1 MHIGFGSFVD
11 KNLPPFTSTIS
22 SFNCDS
28 DNAGDCSPPYRYEI
42 MCDDDGDSDSLDNNP
57 FSNPADLFSY
67 HHQTTLRE
75 FTAEEFKEEV
85 LNQPL
90 AGNVDEP
97 EGSLDALMQ
106 AMVCR
111 QRVGWR
117 QNARKIILMA
127 TDREESRT

>member
-1 MHIGFGSFVD
+1 M
-11 KNLPPFTSTIS
+11 
-22 SFNCDS
+22 
-28 DNAGDCSPPYRYEI
+28 
-42 MCDDDGDSDSLDNNP
+42 
-57 FSNPADLFSY
+57 
-67 HHQTTLRE
+67 
-75 FTAEEFKEEV
+75 

-127 TDREESRT
+127 TDRQGDQNNIFKYVHCRDNEADPLRCHPGPSLRRVAHVHFDTESAISLDTYVRWEIVFVIFGGGRKLHWAAQ

>member
-1 MHIGFGSFVD
+1 M
-11 KNLPPFTSTIS
+11 
-22 SFNCDS
+22 
-28 DNAGDCSPPYRYEI
+28 
-42 MCDDDGDSDSLDNNP
+42 
-57 FSNPADLFSY
+57 
-67 HHQTTLRE
+67 
-75 FTAEEFKEEV
+75 

>member
-1 MHIGFGSFVD
+1 M
-11 KNLPPFTSTIS
+11 
-22 SFNCDS
+22 
-28 DNAGDCSPPYRYEI
+28 
-42 MCDDDGDSDSLDNNP
+42 
-57 FSNPADLFSY
+57 
-67 HHQTTLRE
+67 
-75 FTAEEFKEEV
+75 

-127 TDREESRT
+127 TDREEGINISVSSFNLSKLILLNLSSDFFA

>member
-1 MHIGFGSFVD
+1 M
-11 KNLPPFTSTIS
+11 
-22 SFNCDS
+22 
-28 DNAGDCSPPYRYEI
+28 
-42 MCDDDGDSDSLDNNP
+42 
-57 FSNPADLFSY
+57 
-67 HHQTTLRE
+67 
-75 FTAEEFKEEV
+75 

-127 TDREESRT
+127 TDREEGINHICLIIQESLSSFC

>member
-1 MHIGFGSFVD
+1 MVQTLNPQF
-11 KNLPPFTSTIS
+11 LPIS
-22 SFNCDS
+22 
-28 DNAGDCSPPYRYEI
+28 P
-42 MCDDDGDSDSLDNNP
+42 L
-57 FSNPADLFSY
+57 SY

-85 LNQPL
+85 LSQPL

-97 EGSLDALMQ
+97 EGGLDALMQ

-117 QNARKIILMA
+117 RNARKIILMA
-127 TDREESRT
+127 TDREGAIS

>member
-1 MHIGFGSFVD
+1 M
-11 KNLPPFTSTIS
+11 
-22 SFNCDS
+22 
-28 DNAGDCSPPYRYEI
+28 
-42 MCDDDGDSDSLDNNP
+42 
-57 FSNPADLFSY
+57 
-67 HHQTTLRE
+67 
-75 FTAEEFKEEV
+75 

-127 TDREESRT
+127 TDREEDDDLQSYTLLTNALQRQ

>member
-1 MHIGFGSFVD
+1 MRYKH
-11 KNLPPFTSTIS
+11 LPIS
-22 SFNCDS
+22 N
-28 DNAGDCSPPYRYEI
+28 
-42 MCDDDGDSDSLDNNP
+42 
-57 FSNPADLFSY
+57 FSY

-85 LNQPL
+85 LSQPL

-97 EGSLDALMQ
+97 EGGLDALMQ

-127 TDREESRT
+127 TDREGDTIFICIGSNYDMIIT

>member
-1 MHIGFGSFVD
+1 M
-11 KNLPPFTSTIS
+11 KNYLFMVQTLHPPILPIS
-22 SFNCDS
+22 
-28 DNAGDCSPPYRYEI
+28 P
-42 MCDDDGDSDSLDNNP
+42 
-57 FSNPADLFSY
+57 FSY

-85 LNQPL
+85 LSQPL

-97 EGSLDALMQ
+97 EGGLDALMQ

-127 TDREESRT
+127 TDREGDNIFKCIGSNYDMIMT